1 MARLPRI
8 DVPGMPQHVVVRGVD
23 RQPCFFDPSDYA
35 AYLEDLRAA
44 ATIAAVA
51 VHAFVLMTNH
61 VHVLAT
67 GALPRSISVL
77 MQSVGRRYVRRINQT
92 YRRTGT
98 LFEGRFRASV
108 VQSERY
114 LLTCMRYIELNPVR
128 AAMVR
133 HPADYRWSS
142 FRRNA
147 GFESFDW
154 LQPHPEYVS
163 LGQDSAART
172 TAYRGLFQTA
182 LDANVS
188 SRSASTS
195 TRIAFSAVSGF
206 KRRSPRCWDDAR
218 MSRRS
223 GARAR
228 PRFRARKLNLT
239 PLFPRALFPRT
250 PLFPRPVVSDPVF
263 SRSGRQGV
271 PVDKVLALAAALEDD
286 EIVCK
291 ACASQVRI
299 VDLNVLLYAVNS
311 DAPHHERI
319 REWWEAAM
327 NNEDT
332 VGCRGS
338 CYWGFCV

>member
-114 LLTCMRYIELNPVR
+114 LLTCMRYIELTPVR

-147 GFESFDW
+147 GLESFDW

-163 LGQDSAART
+163 LGQDSAARP

-182 LDANVS
+182 LDANDVVAI
-188 SRSASTS
+188 RVNVNKDCVLGGERVQAA
-195 TRIAFSAVSGF
+195 IAAILG
-206 KRRSPRCWDDAR
+206 RRAHVAPV
-218 MSRRS
+218 
-223 GARAR
+223 GR
-228 PRFRARKLNLT
+228 PRK
-239 PLFPRALFPRT
+239 
-250 PLFPRPVVSDPVF
+250 
-263 SRSGRQGV
+263 
-271 PVDKVLALAAALEDD
+271 AAIQSTE
-286 EIVCK
+286 
-291 ACASQVRI
+291 
-299 VDLNVLLYAVNS
+299 
-311 DAPHHERI
+311 
-319 REWWEAAM
+319 
-327 NNEDT
+327 T
-332 VGCRGS
+332 
-338 CYWGFCV
+338 

>member
-128 AAMVR
+128 AGMVGN
-133 HPADYRWSS
+133 PADYRWSS
-142 FRRNA
+142 YRSNA
-147 GFESFDW
+147 GGMAGIDW
-154 LQPHPEYVS
+154 LQPHEEYLR
-163 LGQDSAART
+163 LGSNKDLRT
-172 TAYRGLFQTA
+172 AAYRELFKAA
-182 LDANVS
+182 LDP
-188 SRSASTS
+188 
-195 TRIAFSAVSGF
+195 G
-206 KRRSPRCWDDAR
+206 
-218 MSRRS
+218 
-223 GARAR
+223 
-228 PRFRARKLNLT
+228 
-239 PLFPRALFPRT
+239 
-250 PLFPRPVVSDPVF
+250 
-263 SRSGRQGV
+263 
-271 PVDKVLALAAALEDD
+271 
-286 EIVCK
+286 
-291 ACASQVRI
+291 
-299 VDLNVLLYAVNS
+299 
-311 DAPHHERI
+311 
-319 REWWEAAM
+319 
-327 NNEDT
+327 
-332 VGCRGS
+332 
-338 CYWGFCV
+338 